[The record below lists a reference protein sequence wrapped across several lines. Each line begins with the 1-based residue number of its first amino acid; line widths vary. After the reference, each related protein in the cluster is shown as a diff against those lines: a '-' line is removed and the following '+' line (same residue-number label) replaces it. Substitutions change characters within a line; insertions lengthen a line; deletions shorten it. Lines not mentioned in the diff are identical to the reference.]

1 MLVRTTGKMSTKTIY
16 MDFKDGFLAMMH
28 LGMIRLEV
36 VIQEEEMIIAGAKV
50 ILAVAGFWRM
60 GRSCT
65 GGLGETGVVF
75 CAVLA
80 VCTVVFFST
89 GSGMFCTT

>member
-1 MLVRTTGKMSTKTIY
+1 MSTQTIC
-16 MDFKDGFLAMMH
+16 MDSKVRFPPIVNP
-28 LGMIRLEV
+28 GMIRLEV